1 MKDNKK
7 KTGLFRKKKIMLF
20 VMAML
25 LCGAGYANYAHKDET
40 AKVLGQAQ
48 YVSATT
54 PVEMSKSDEIKLSR
68 EEARDKAKG
77 LLEEIV
83 NNEAHTAEAKQDAEK
98 KLVLMSD
105 YIRIE
110 ADIEVMLKNKGFE
123 NAVVTYNENGVV
135 IDVLKD
141 ELLNT
146 EIAKITEIAVSQT
159 HLEADKIKI
168 TTNN

>member
-1 MKDNKK
+1 MKDNKN
-7 KTGLFRKKKIMLF
+7 KTGLFRKKKFMLF
-20 VMAML
+20 VMAIL
-25 LCGAGYANYAHKDET
+25 LCGAGYANYTHKDET

-48 YVSATT
+48 YVSTTT

>member
-1 MKDNKK
+1 MKDKKSNVNLFKK
-7 KTGLFRKKKIMLF
+7 KKFMLL
-20 VMAML
+20 VMVAL
-25 LCGAGYANYAHKDET
+25 LCGAGYANYTHKNES

-48 YVSATT
+48 YVSTT
-54 PVEMSKSDEIKLSR
+54 ENVEVSRTDEIKMHR
-68 EEARDKAKG
+68 EEARDKAKA
-77 LLEEIV
+77 LLDEIIK
-83 NNEAHTAEAKQDAEK
+83 NEAHTEEMKKEAEAK
-98 KLVLMSD
+98 LVKIAD

>member
-1 MKDNKK
+1 MKNNMNLFKK
-7 KTGLFRKKKIMLF
+7 KKFMLL
-20 VMAML
+20 VMAL
-25 LCGAGYANYAHKDET
+25 LIGTTGYVNYSQKKES

-48 YVSATT
+48 YVSTT
-54 PVEMSKSDEIKLSR
+54 ETVEVSKTDEIKMIR
-68 EEARDKAKG
+68 EEARDKAKA
-77 LLEEIV
+77 LLDEIIKNESHTEETKK
-83 NNEAHTAEAKQDAEK
+83 EAEK
-98 KLVLMSD
+98 KLVSMAD

>member
-7 KTGLFRKKKIMLF
+7 KTGLFRKKKFMLF

-25 LCGAGYANYAHKDET
+25 LCGAGYANYTHKDET

-48 YVSATT
+48 YVSTTT

-83 NNEAHTAEAKQDAEK
+83 NNEANTAEAKQDAEK

>member
-1 MKDNKK
+1 MKDNKN
-7 KTGLFRKKKIMLF
+7 KTGLFRKKKFMLF
-20 VMAML
+20 VMAIL
-25 LCGAGYANYAHKDET
+25 LCGAGYANYTHKDET

-77 LLEEIV
+77 LLEEII
-83 NNEAHTAEAKQDAEK
+83 NNEAHTAEAKQEAEK